1 MIISCNYLDNDAQV
15 QEKDMKE
22 VLKKIKDYYLDSLVA
37 EPDLQK
43 RLTKV
48 NAELQKRFTTGD
60 SEEMNQSESKREKLA
75 CMQKRFTMADC
86 RQDEQ
91 KQVEEERLT
100 KAD

>member
-60 SEEMNQSESKREKLA
+60 SEEINQSESKREKLA
-75 CMQKRFTMADC
+75 CMADC